1 MSKRRYFLQYSALF
15 FFLVLT
21 TRAQYRFDL
30 WTTDDGLPQNSVY
43 SITQTPDGYIWLT
56 TLDGLV
62 RFDGVR
68 FTVFNKNN
76 QKNLPGNRFV
86 KFFAE
91 ADNTLWIC
99 MEESGLVRYRNGEFQ
114 TFTTADGLPS
124 NLVHEIQRD
133 ADESLLILTDN
144 GTARWRDGRFT
155 IERAEI
161 FRNFKIYLAPSG
173 SRWEMDKNGFRAT
186 GKDGRETWFDLPFD
200 AAKISTDRRKLSRLS
215 GEQRFFAATIHSFLF
230 CRERS

>member
-1 MSKRRYFLQYSALF
+1 M
-15 FFLVLT
+15 
-21 TRAQYRFDL
+21 RAQYRFDS

-86 KFFAE
+86 KLFAE

-124 NLVHEIQRD
+124 NRVQEIQKD

-161 FRNFKIYLAPSG
+161 FSQL
-173 SRWEMDKNGFRAT
+173 
-186 GKDGRETWFDLPFD
+186 
-200 AAKISTDRRKLSRLS
+200 
-215 GEQRFFAATIHSFLF
+215 
-230 CRERS
+230 

>member
-21 TRAQYRFDL
+21 TRAQYRFDS